1 MIELINLTKK
11 FGTLTA
17 VDNLN
22 LRIAT
27 GEIFGFLG
35 PNGAGKTT
43 TIKMMV
49 GLLKPTVGT
58 VMIGGRDISKEPLKV
73 KKIIGYIPDRSFL
86 YEKLT
91 AREFLQFVAGIFGFT
106 KKQSSDKINSL
117 LRLFGLE
124 EWEDELIESFSQG
137 MRQRLVLSSAL
148 VHNPKVII
156 VDEPVVGLDPKGS
169 RLVKTVFKNLTHA
182 GVTVF
187 LSTHVL
193 EIAEELCDR
202 IAIIQEGKVIALG
215 TMDELQ
221 NKVSSKGQG
230 LESLFLRL
238 TGGEEVSESIDAL
251 KLPVR

>member
-11 FGTLTA
+11 FASLTA

-22 LRIAT
+22 LKIAT

-35 PNGAGKTT
+35 ANGAGKTT

-58 VMIGGRDISKEPLKV
+58 IIIGGRDISKEPLEV

-91 AREFLQFVAGIFGFT
+91 AREFLQFVAGLYGIS
-106 KKQSSDKINSL
+106 KKDCSDKIKRL
-117 LRLFGLE
+117 LHLFSLE
-124 EWEDELIESFSQG
+124 EWGDELIESFSHG

-148 VHNPKVII
+148 IHNPKVII
-156 VDEPVVGLDPKGS
+156 VDEPVVGLDPQGS
-169 RLVKTVFKNLTHA
+169 RLVKTVFKNLIRA

-193 EIAEELCDR
+193 AIAEELCDR
-202 IAIIQEGKVIALG
+202 IAIIHEGKMIALG
-215 TMDELQ
+215 TMGDMQ
-221 NKVSSKGQG
+221 NKGDEG

-238 TGGEEVSESIDAL
+238 TGGEEVGEYL
-251 KLPVR
+251 LP

>member
-11 FGTLTA
+11 FATLTA

-22 LRIAT
+22 LKINA

-49 GLLKPTVGT
+49 GLLKPTQGT
-58 VMIGGRDISKEPLKV
+58 VLINGKDSAHQPQEV
-73 KKIIGYIPDRSFL
+73 KKIIGYIPDQPFL

-91 AREFLQFVAGIFGFT
+91 AREFLQFVAGIYGFT
-106 KKQSSDKINSL
+106 KKDCSDQIERL

-124 EWEDELIESFSQG
+124 EWGDELIESFSHG

-148 VHNPKVII
+148 VHNPTVII

-169 RLVKTVFKNLTHA
+169 RLVKTVFRNLTHA

-193 EIAEELCDR
+193 AIAEELCDR
-202 IAIIQEGKVIALG
+202 IAIIQEGKMIALG
-215 TMDELQ
+215 TMEELQ
-221 NKVSSKGQG
+221 KKDDEG

-238 TGGEEVSESIDAL
+238 TGDEEMSEPLTSLRI
-251 KLPVR
+251 P